1 MLQDPLWQH
10 LWSGGELTLIV
21 NNQNIINAGILYDN
35 TFDKKLSLFVKNQN
49 ITNAGIPLEKE
60 LSLIVNNQNIINAG
74 ILYDNTFVKE
84 KASKLN

>member
-1 MLQDPLWQH
+1 MLQDPLRQH

-49 ITNAGIPLEKE
+49 ITNAGI
-60 LSLIVNNQNIINAG
+60 
-74 ILYDNTFVKE
+74 LYDNTFGKGIIIN
-84 KASKLN
+84 SK

>member
-49 ITNAGIPLEKE
+49 ITNAGI
-60 LSLIVNNQNIINAG
+60 
-74 ILYDNTFVKE
+74 LYDNTFGKGIIIN
-84 KASKLN
+84 SK